1 MCWQSIDSSLIDH
14 FLFFEEQQLQIQM
27 TRHSSKN
34 KRRRGSSRG
43 VIVKFNDVVFQ
54 KMVKDIIEEI
64 YGKTEFG
71 YPAYRFQTPA
81 LLSLQDAAEFFMK
94 NMWSQVKDIATH
106 GGRDYI
112 KVRDVQVWKRTTDFK
127 ERHQKSGLSLCNI
140 FNNC

>member
-1 MCWQSIDSSLIDH
+1 
-14 FLFFEEQQLQIQM
+14 M

-54 KMVKDIIEEI
+54 KMVKDIVEEI

-71 YPAYRFQTPA
+71 HPEYCFQTPA
-81 LLSLQDAAEFFMK
+81 LLALQDASESFMK
-94 NMWSQVKDIATH
+94 NMWSQVKDIAEH
-106 GGRDYI
+106 CGRRYI
-112 KVRDVQVWKRTTDFK
+112 EVRDVQVWKRATDFK
-127 ERHQKSGLSLCNI
+127 ERHQKSDLSLCNI

>member
-1 MCWQSIDSSLIDH
+1 MCWQSIDSSIIDH
-14 FLFFEEQQLQIQM
+14 FLFFEGQQLQIQM

-71 YPAYRFQTPA
+71 YPAYRFQTPT
-81 LLSLQDAAEFFMK
+81 LLSLQDAAESFMK
-94 NMWSQVKDIATH
+94 TMWSQVKDIAEH
-106 GGRDYI
+106 GTR
-112 KVRDVQVWKRTTDFK
+112 WT
-127 ERHQKSGLSLCNI
+127 
-140 FNNC
+140 